1 MTYHYFI
8 KIIGFFLLFI
18 EIINTRNCNHLN
30 RTTKANIDSLQTTND
45 LSEIIAKRKLVAIV
59 DNSTTSYFIYKGEP
73 MGYEYELL
81 HSYAKSIDVELK
93 IIVAKNLNEVLDQ
106 LARGEADIVCANLT
120 VTEERLKKVNFSKP
134 LMYTRQVLVQKKPLR
149 WQKMTADELDKQ
161 LIRSAI
167 DLSGKEVHVRKSSS
181 YYSRLIN
188 LQSEL
193 GSSINIIEAP
203 GQAGT
208 EELIGMVASGKIPL
222 TVADENVAMVNQTYY
237 SQIDVRTAISFPQKI
252 AWAVNKNTP
261 DLLNSL
267 NKWIELQKGTA
278 DFAYLY
284 VKYFK
289 NPKERNN
296 SEYASFRGNKISP
309 YDDMIIAYSRE
320 IGWDW
325 RLLAS
330 MIYQESRFDP
340 NAESWAGACGLMQMT
355 HSTAQL
361 YGLDTCAATPIQ
373 SIDAGTKHI
382 IDLDNYWKKILPNSY
397 ERTKFVLA
405 SYNAGLG
412 HVIDARKLA
421 EKYGYNPNLWTNNV
435 EKFILLK
442 SKPQYYNDPVVKCG
456 YCRGNEPYNYVRKIL
471 ERYEHYVNVIPVN
484 NV

>member
-1 MTYHYFI
+1 
-8 KIIGFFLLFI
+8 
-18 EIINTRNCNHLN
+18 
-30 RTTKANIDSLQTTND
+30 
-45 LSEIIAKRKLVAIV
+45 
-59 DNSTTSYFIYKGEP
+59 
-73 MGYEYELL
+73 
-81 HSYAKSIDVELK
+81 
-93 IIVAKNLNEVLDQ
+93 
-106 LARGEADIVCANLT
+106 
-120 VTEERLKKVNFSKP
+120 
-134 LMYTRQVLVQKKPLR
+134 
-149 WQKMTADELDKQ
+149 
-161 LIRSAI
+161 
-167 DLSGKEVHVRKSSS
+167 
-181 YYSRLIN
+181 
-188 LQSEL
+188 
-193 GSSINIIEAP
+193 
-203 GQAGT
+203 
-208 EELIGMVASGKIPL
+208 
-222 TVADENVAMVNQTYY
+222 TYY
-237 SQIDVRTAISFPQKI
+237 SQIDIRTAISFPQKI